1 MEIRPARPEDYDAV
15 AAFTRDTWADR
26 GGSDY
31 IPDIYHQWIEPEGA
45 EQATLLVDMG
55 EETPSDDVGAIAQM
69 VMLSE
74 YEAWA
79 QGMRVAPDYRE
90 QGLATELTHALFDW
104 AREQGARRVRNMI
117 FSWNV
122 PSLANSRH
130 VGFDPGM
137 EFRWATPD
145 PDPDAEPSL
154 SVTDDADAA
163 WALWTGSEMRT
174 ALAGLALDPEES
186 WAVSE
191 LTRAKLHDAA
201 AEDRLF
207 VVVDD
212 RVSGFTY
219 RNRTYSREQ
228 EDEGEVTWA
237 EYAVAVWD
245 DTDACRALVDAI
257 RRDAASVG
265 ADRTRVLVPEG
276 VEWVSDVSVARS
288 DVAEQPTF
296 VMEADLS
303 ALSLTTT

>member
-1 MEIRPARPEDYDAV
+1 MEVRPARPEDYDAV
-15 AAFTRDTWADR
+15 AEFTRDTWSDR

-31 IPDIYHQWIEPEGA
+31 IHDIYHQWIEPGEA

-55 EETPSDDVGAIAQM
+55 AETPSDDVAAIAQM

-90 QGLATELTHALFDW
+90 QGIATQLTHALFDW

-137 EFRWATPD
+137 EFRWATPE
-145 PDPDAEPSL
+145 PDADADPALE
-154 SVTDDADAA
+154 VTADADAA

-174 ALAGLALDPEES
+174 ALSGLALDPTES

-191 LTRAKLHDAA
+191 LTRSKLHDAA
-201 AEDRLF
+201 ADDRLF
-207 VVVDD
+207 VVADD
-212 RVSGFTY
+212 RVTGFTY
-219 RNRTYSREQ
+219 RNRTYSREL
-228 EDEGEVTWA
+228 EDDGEVTWA
-237 EYAVAVWD
+237 EYAVAAWD

-265 ADRTRVLVPEG
+265 ADRTRVLIPEG
-276 VEWVSDVSVARS
+276 VEWVSDVSVARC

-303 ALSLTTT
+303 

>member
-15 AAFTRDTWADR
+15 VAFTRDTWADR

-31 IPDIYHQWIEPEGA
+31 IPDIYHEWIEPGEN

-55 EETPSDDVGAIAQM
+55 DETPSDEVAAIAQM

-79 QGMRVAPDYRE
+79 QGMRVAPEYRE

-104 AREQGARRVRNMI
+104 ARDQGAKRVRNMI

-122 PSLANSRH
+122 PSLANARH

-137 EFRWATPD
+137 EFRWATPE
-145 PDPDAEPSL
+145 PNADATPAL

-163 WALWTGSEMRT
+163 WAFWTGSEMRT
-174 ALAGLALDPEES
+174 QLSGLALDANES

-191 LTRAKLHDAA
+191 LTRSRLHDAA
-201 AEDRLF
+201 ADDRLF
-207 VVVDD
+207 VVGDD
-212 RVSGFTY
+212 RVRGFTY
-219 RNRTYSREQ
+219 RNRTYSRELD
-228 EDEGEVTWA
+228 DEGEVTWA
-237 EYAVAVWD
+237 EYAVAAWND
-245 DTDACRALVDAI
+245 EDACTALIDAV

-276 VEWVSDVSVARS
+276 VQWVSDVSVARS

-303 ALSLTTT
+303 

>member
-1 MEIRPARPEDYDAV
+1 MEVRPARPDDYDAV
-15 AAFTRDTWADR
+15 EAFTRDTWADR

-31 IPDIYHQWIEPEGA
+31 IPDIYHQWIEPGEYP
-45 EQATLLVDMG
+45 QATLLVDMG
-55 EETPSDDVGAIAQM
+55 DETPSDDVAAIAQM
-69 VMLSE
+69 VMLSD

-79 QGMRVAPDYRE
+79 QGMRVAPEYRE
-90 QGLATELTHALFDW
+90 QGIATHLTHALFDW

-137 EFRWATPD
+137 EFRWATPT
-145 PDPDAEPSL
+145 PDADADPAL
-154 SVTDDADAA
+154 AVTDDADAA
-163 WALWTGSEMRT
+163 WALWTESEMRT
-174 ALAGLALDPEES
+174 ALSGLALDPTES

-191 LTRAKLHDAA
+191 LTRSKLHDSAA
-201 AEDRLF
+201 DDRLF
-207 VVVDD
+207 VVSDD

-219 RNRTYSREQ
+219 RNRTYSREV

-237 EYAVAVWD
+237 EYAVAAWE
-245 DTDACRALVDAI
+245 DTDACRALVDVI
-257 RRDAASVG
+257 RRDAASVD

-276 VEWVSDVSVARS
+276 VEWISDVSVARS

-303 ALSLTTT
+303 